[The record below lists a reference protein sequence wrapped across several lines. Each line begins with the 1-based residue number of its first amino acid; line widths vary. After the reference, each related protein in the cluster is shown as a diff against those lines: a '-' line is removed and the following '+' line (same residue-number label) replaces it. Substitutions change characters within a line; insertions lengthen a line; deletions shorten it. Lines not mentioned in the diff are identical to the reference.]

1 MGIHDKTAVATGS
14 CVAKL
19 AGMKLNE
26 ALPLLETACGK
37 TFGELFAGHPEDLR
51 TNKGHVGQLLL
62 KYIGLKLDSNLR
74 DFEDGELK
82 TNKALPNSSPLETM
96 FITQVSQQIDTL
108 VGDNPVRF
116 EDSNLFT
123 KIRNLVYLPV
133 VKEAKSTA
141 DWYYTKCIPVEVQLG
156 SALFQKLKSDYEQ
169 ICIGLKNHINT
180 SGDGFIHTTNGPHY
194 IQVRSKDAKPY
205 RPIYSRTFKRAI
217 SDKNHA
223 FYFMKSF
230 MLDALAGRLNK

>member
-1 MGIHDKTAVATGS
+1 V
-14 CVAKL
+14 
-19 AGMKLNE
+19 KLNE
-26 ALPLLETACGK
+26 ALPLLETACGR
-37 TFGELFAGHPEDLR
+37 TFRELFAGHPEDLR
-51 TNKGHVGQLLL
+51 TNKGHLGQLLL

-96 FITQVSQQIDTL
+96 FITQVSEQIDTL
-108 VGDNPVRF
+108 VGNTPVRF

-133 VKEAKSTA
+133 VKEALDSA
-141 DWYYTKCIPVEVQLG
+141 QWYCTKCIHVEVVPG
-156 SALFQKLKSDYEQ
+156 SVLFEKLKADYEE
-169 ICIGLKNHINT
+169 ICIGLKQHIET
-180 SGDGFIHTTNGPHY
+180 SSDGFVHTTNGPHY
-194 IQVRSKDAKPY
+194 VQVRSKDSKPY
-205 RPIYSRTFKRAI
+205 HPIYSRTFGREV

-230 MLDALAGRLNK
+230 MLDALGGRLNK